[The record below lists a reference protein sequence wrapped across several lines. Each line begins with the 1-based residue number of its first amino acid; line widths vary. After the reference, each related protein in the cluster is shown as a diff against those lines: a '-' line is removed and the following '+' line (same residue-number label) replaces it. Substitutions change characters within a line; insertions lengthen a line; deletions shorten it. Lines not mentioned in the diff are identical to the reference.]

1 MARSKQTTGVV
12 EAKTLP
18 RGKPSGIAD
27 AMNIAAPLE
36 SGIDI
41 THAFGPDK
49 LNPPRGLKPPAQGP
63 HRPR

>member
-1 MARSKQTTGVV
+1 MARSKRTTGVV
-12 EAKTLP
+12 DTKNLP
-18 RGKPSGIAD
+18 RGKPSGIAN

-41 THAFGPDK
+41 TQTFGPNK
-49 LNPPRGLKPPAQGP
+49 SNPPRGLKPPAQGP